1 MLRRPSFDFFG
12 TSRRLGAESGFGAR
26 MEEGIE
32 PHEEPSKDVL
42 LLKLNEEFA
51 SEERPVAEGMAV
63 TNRTEGIADGEC
75 CAFEDVLFVS
85 PRGRDSI
92 VSELCIL
99 WF

>member
-1 MLRRPSFDFFG
+1 
-12 TSRRLGAESGFGAR
+12 LGAESGFGAR
-26 MEEGIE
+26 TEEGIE

-51 SEERPVAEGMAV
+51 SEERPVAEGTEV
-63 TNRTEGIADGEC
+63 TNRIEGMADGEGR
-75 CAFEDVLFVS
+75 AFEDFLLLVLVVS

-92 VSELCIL
+92 GSELCIL